1 MDRRWHRD
9 HRGIVGVSVVRRLA
23 VVIACALLFAPVA
36 RAQQAGAPGFL
47 PFPMPSTVTIW
58 TCGLN
63 ALAATL
69 TQCQAAPAAGLKLY
83 LTDITVQTT
92 TTTSGTYA
100 IQTGTGT
107 NCATGTAALFPVSGT
122 ANRWNAPITTQAASN
137 FKFGTPLSAPAAAAI
152 CVIGVATNTI
162 AIQLQGFTAP

>member
-1 MDRRWHRD
+1 M
-9 HRGIVGVSVVRRLA
+9 GLPVKRLA
-23 VVIACALLFAPVA
+23 LAGLLVAVFACPLS
-36 RAQQAGAPGFL
+36 AQQALSAPSL
-47 PFPMPSTVTIW
+47 APTVRPELVTTW

-63 ALAATL
+63 GLAASL

-83 LTDITVQTT
+83 VTDITVQTT

-100 IQTGTGT
+100 VQTGTGS

-122 ANRWNAPITTQAASN
+122 ANRWNAPITTQSASN
-137 FKFGTPLSAPAAAAI
+137 FQFLTPLIAPAASAI

-162 AIQLQGFTAP
+162 SIQLHGYTAP